1 MALTGVDAQN
11 TIKC

>member
-11 TIKC
+11 TIKY

>member
-11 TIKC
+11 NVKC